1 MITYIENKKQI
12 LVWSFNEYKFN
23 GGEEPATLREYVE
36 RESDNDPYFFGWLFD
51 NGDIESYADLTD
63 EQKQEYK
70 DFLGNLH
77 DEE

>member
-12 LVWSFNEYKFN
+12 LVWAFNEYKFN
-23 GGEEPATLREYVE
+23 GGEEPATLRGYVE
-36 RESDNDPYFFGWLFD
+36 READNDPNFFAWLFD